1 VPLANRATAAVPVV
15 REGVI
20 GRPGN
25 VEIEQVVMALDEDA
39 VGAGDS
45 DFIGLGD
52 GGVVELGAPTSHDG
66 IDGSV
71 RI

>member
-1 VPLANRATAAVPVV
+1 MQAL
-15 REGVI
+15 GWS
-20 GRPGN
+20 GD
-25 VEIEQVVMALDEDA
+25 VEVEQVAVALDEDA